1 MSTLFSQIMS
11 KINQIHISEHAYLQS
26 MIGIDDMPKSLYSIG
41 AIPATRQP
49 TVAIVGSRKPTSYGR
64 EVTHDI
70 AYKLAKRGVVIV
82 SGMALGIDGIAHRAA
97 LEAGGVTIAVLANG
111 LHRMYPSTNRQL
123 AADIVASGGAILS
136 EYEAGIEPMQYRF
149 LERNRLVSAM
159 ADVVVVTEAASRSG
173 TLNTAAHA
181 LVQGKELC
189 AVPGNI
195 TSAMSAGC
203 NSLLKQGAT
212 PLISVEDIFELL
224 NIDTKSSQLPLAIGS
239 TPTEQQI
246 IDALV
251 AGLRD
256 GGEIF
261 NSIEDITSTDFNLAL
276 TSLEIQGVI
285 KPLGNNKWQLSS

>member
-1 MSTLFSQIMS
+1 MSTPFSQIMS
-11 KINQIHISEHAYLQS
+11 KINQIHIREHAYLQS
-26 MIGIDDMPKSLYSIG
+26 MADIDDMPKSLYSIG
-41 AIPATRQP
+41 TIPSTRQP

-70 AYKLAKRGVVIV
+70 ASKLAKRGVVIV
-82 SGMALGIDGIAHRAA
+82 SGMALGIDAIAHRAA
-97 LEAGGVTIAVLANG
+97 LEAGGTTIAVLANG

-123 AADIVASGGAILS
+123 AADIVKSGGAIMS
-136 EYEAGIEPMQYRF
+136 EYDIGIEPMQYRF

-159 ADVVVVTEAASRSG
+159 ADVVIVTEAASRSG

-189 AVPGNI
+189 VVPGNI

-203 NSLLKQGAT
+203 NSLLKQGAMPIT
-212 PLISVEDIFELL
+212 LVDDILSLL
-224 NIDTKSSQLPLAIGS
+224 TINVDHDQLPLAIGS
-239 TPTEQQI
+239 TPTEQLV

-256 GGEIF
+256 GEEIF
-261 NSIEDITSTDFNLAL
+261 NSIENITSTDFNLAL

-285 KPLGNNKWQLSS
+285 KPLGANRWSLN